1 MTMTLIAVVVVA
13 LFFDFT
19 NGFHD
24 TANSIATSVSTRAL
38 SPRNAVAMAAILNFV
53 GAFISFKVAATIA
66 KGIVDPEGI
75 TLDIILAGL
84 VGAIT
89 WNLVTWYLGLPSS
102 SSHALIGGVMGSA
115 IMAEGWSVVEWAG
128 LWQKVLKPSLI
139 APFAGLA
146 RRLRAD
152 DDHRL
157 ADRAALAGQ
166 DQPLFRRG
174 QLVSGGFVALTHGTN
189 DAQKTMGIIA
199 LALVASGHLD
209 PDFSRPP
216 TWVIASAALAMS
228 AGTYAG
234 GWRIIRTLGT
244 RIAKIDPPQ
253 GFSAQ
258 TACASILWTTAH
270 LGFPVSTTHVISGS
284 VMGAGAT
291 RGLHAVRWGVAGNI
305 LRRLDLHDPDG
316 GARRCRHGAPHA
328 PPGRRPDRVPARDR
342 DRLDGV
348 HGAAL
353 GDPQAPP
360 ARGAR
365 ERSDLDAIASA
376 PELTGTGSS
385 ASRPRPRR
393 PRGGRRARRASR

>member
-1 MTMTLIAVVVVA
+1 MTVTLVAVVVVA

-24 TANSIATSVSTRAL
+24 TANSIATSVSTHAL
-38 SPRNAVAMAAILNFV
+38 SPRNAVAMAAVLNFI

-66 KGIVDPEGI
+66 KGIVDPAAI
-75 TLDIILAGL
+75 TLSIILAGL

-89 WNLVTWYLGLPSS
+89 WNLITWFLGLPSS

-115 IMAEGWSVVEWAG
+115 IAAEGLGVIEWAG
-128 LWQKVLKPSLI
+128 LWEKVLKPSLI
-139 APFAGLA
+139 APFAALLLAFALMTVIVWVIA
-146 RRLRAD
+146 RRSPAKINRV
-152 DDHRL
+152 
-157 ADRAALAGQ
+157 
-166 DQPLFRRG
+166 FRKG

-199 LALVASGHLD
+199 LALVASGELD
-209 PDFSRPP
+209 EDFTRPP
-216 TWVIASAALAMS
+216 TWVIVSAALAMS

-258 TACASILWTTAH
+258 TACASMLWTTAH

-284 VMGAGAT
+284 VMGSGAT

-305 LRRLDLHDPDG
+305 VTAWIFTIPMAALVGAGMELITRLPGGDAIVFALAIVISYTAFAARRWETRRLL
-316 GARRCRHGAPHA
+316 
-328 PPGRRPDRVPARDR
+328 PPE
-342 DRLDGV
+342 
-348 HGAAL
+348 AL
-353 GDPQAPP
+353 
-360 ARGAR
+360 
-365 ERSDLDAIASA
+365 ESA
-376 PELTGTGSS
+376 PI
-385 ASRPRPRR
+385 
-393 PRGGRRARRASR
+393 